1 MSGGSITGNTANSKG
16 GGIYQGN
23 LFEVSGGDVQIT
35 GNKEDGGKT
44 SNVFLNRFYDGTCY
58 YVKIVSPGLNG
69 NSKIGV
75 NVGIREDLNIT
86 QAVNDT
92 DYSKYFTSDDSN
104 YEIINVE
111 SNGKYQVS
119 LKKKGSG
126 SSPCHYDTQGNHHHR
141 SLTG

>member
-1 MSGGSITGNTANSKG
+1 M
-16 GGIYQGN
+16 
-23 LFEVSGGDVQIT
+23 QIT

-44 SNVFLNRFYDGTCY
+44 SNVFLNRFSDGTCY

-126 SSPCHYDTQGNHHHR
+126 SYPCHYDTEGNHHHR